1 MWKFWGKTQKW
12 VMIVIK
18 VYDVL
23 FHHYT
28 NKIKRYSMVIFTYE
42 MCMFLYYFVCHPEKA
57 ITREMRKRNS
67 I

>member
-1 MWKFWGKTQKW
+1 
-12 VMIVIK
+12 MIVIK
-18 VYDVL
+18 VYGVL